1 MTASLTIAPLTSSHR
16 SKIEEIVVATG
27 VFSRD
32 EVEVAL
38 EVFDEATAEMG
49 NGKSEMGPGSIEEQP
64 RRPIS
69 HSPFPISASD
79 YEAIGAFD
87 GDELLGYACFG
98 PTPSTQGT
106 YDLYWIAVHPAA
118 QRSGAGAALM
128 TEVERQ
134 LNERG
139 ARMVVL
145 ETSSRD
151 DYAPTRS
158 FYHKRGYS
166 EAARLRGFYAPG
178 DDRVVLTKRVGD
190 APVVIDRR
198 SPSTPSYE

>member
-1 MTASLTIAPLTSSHR
+1 MTASLTIAPLSSSHR

-27 VFSRD
+27 VFGSS
-32 EVEVAL
+32 EVSVAIEL
-38 EVFDEATAEMG
+38 FDETFG
-49 NGKSEMGPGSIEEQP
+49 VGSGVSGVQEPQTP
-64 RRPIS
+64 
-69 HSPFPISASD
+69 SPNSD
-79 YEAIGAFD
+79 YEFVGAFD

-98 PTPSTQGT
+98 PTPSTAGT

-128 TEVERQ
+128 AEVERQ

-139 ARMVVL
+139 ARMVVV

-158 FYHKRGYS
+158 FYQKRGYT

-178 DDRVVLTKRVGD
+178 DDRVVLTKRVMD